1 MSQLKLITFDLDNTL
16 WNVDSVIRAAERR
29 MQTWLHERV
38 PEFPVR
44 FSPEAMQELRNA
56 VIEESPSLRHDL
68 STLREEILYRAIV
81 QCGFS
86 RADARGLA
94 RGAFH
99 IFLDARHEV
108 EFFDG
113 ALETL
118 EQLSGEY
125 VLGALTNGNA
135 DIARL
140 DLERFFRFG
149 YSAASVGVG
158 KPAPDIFLAA
168 LQHAG
173 AEADQA
179 IHVGDHLLDDIAG
192 AAGVG
197 MHTIWINAH
206 GEQVPEDSA
215 APSHTVQGIQHV
227 PAGVTDIQQRL
238 RGAVESR

>member
-16 WNVDSVIRAAERR
+16 WNVDSVIRNAELR
-29 MQTWLHERV
+29 MQAWLRERV
-38 PEFPVR
+38 PEFAVR
-44 FSPEAMQELRNA
+44 FPPQAVQELRNA
-56 VIEESPSLRHDL
+56 VIEASPELRHDL

-86 RADARGLA
+86 RQDARALA

-118 EQLSGEY
+118 ERLSGEY

-140 DLERFFRFG
+140 DLQRFFRFG

-158 KPAPDIFLAA
+158 KPAPEIFLAA
-168 LQHAG
+168 LQHA
-173 AEADQA
+173 EADPAEA
-179 IHVGDHLLDDIAG
+179 IHVGDHLHDDIAG

-197 MHTIWINAH
+197 MHTIWINAQ
-206 GEQVPEDSA
+206 GEPVPQDGA
-215 APSHTVQGIQHV
+215 APTHTVAGVHDV
-227 PAGVTDIQQRL
+227 PAGVSDIQQRL
-238 RGAVESR
+238 RDALE